1 MRAQAVNLSLKVRAF
16 LADVLVNDRAFQANH
31 SGTRLG
37 PYTFVRGGDMVQG
50 MGFGGVGYSRAHG
63 QNKLRI
69 LAVIGFMVM
78 SALAIGVPL
87 LSRPAVVVVAP
98 KVDPV
103 VPTPIPMVNV
113 YMPVQRIAPGTQVSP
128 VMFRVEG
135 MSPVSVAALG
145 GQIVKSEAEIVGRY
159 ARALIM
165 PGRPIMSDQLM
176 DAPENTITRKIRPGF
191 RAITIQV
198 TNVTGIEGWGAP
210 GARVDV
216 LWESDGEGGDVLVTT
231 VVKNAQ
237 ILSVA
242 GKAENPVAAAL
253 GVSANVPKGLP
264 LPPPPGS
271 GAGEG
276 KSDNNAAFT
285 VTLLVTPEEGQRIF
299 LATRV
304 GTLSLMLRGDF
315 DVNGDGNAQASV
327 TTKRLMQGGDRKAP
341 ERVEGV
347 VKARR
352 SDGSFEEWSVIE
364 GRVWRWDQG
373 QSSTTWTQ

>member
-1 MRAQAVNLSLKVRAF
+1 
-16 LADVLVNDRAFQANH
+16 
-31 SGTRLG
+31 
-37 PYTFVRGGDMVQG
+37 
-50 MGFGGVGYSRAHG
+50 MGFGRGGYSRAHG

-98 KVDPV
+98 VADPV
-103 VPTPIPMVNV
+103 VPTPVPMVNV

-165 PGRPIMSDQLM
+165 PGRPIMSAQLM

-198 TNVTGIEGWGAP
+198 NNVTGIEGWGAP

-216 LWESDGEGGDVLVTT
+216 LWESDGEGGDVIVTT

-242 GKAENPVAAAL
+242 GKAENPAAANL
-253 GVSANVPKGLP
+253 GALANMPKGLP
-264 LPPPPGS
+264 LPPPPGN
-271 GAGEG
+271 GAGEPKHEG
-276 KSDNNAAFT
+276 DKAFT
-285 VTLLVTPEEGQRIF
+285 VTLLVTPEEGQRVF
-299 LATRV
+299 LATRA

-315 DVNGDGNAQASV
+315 DVNGDGNTQASV
-327 TTKRLMQGGDRKAP
+327 TTKRVMQGGDRKAP

-373 QSSTTWTQ
+373 QSSTTWAQ